1 MLSVWVRGI
10 LFGVTCALSFGTGQD
25 VLAQELATADFT
37 SGAETSAYRSP
48 ILTLS
53 PEELYTRAK
62 FGDTVK
68 KRAEA
73 FATLLAKENDS
84 FEVALVQE
92 EKDLTE
98 LRKTMSADLFASV
111 AAAFDQKVERI
122 RKDQE
127 DKKRQ
132 LNQKVETNRKYFF
145 DSILQVLA
153 EIMKEYGADLI
164 VDKSVVF
171 VSFDRIDVTDEAI
184 TLIDQ
189 MLSLVPDISSPL
201 APNALDVP
209 NQGN

>member
-1 MLSVWVRGI
+1 MLLVWVRGI
-10 LFGVTCALSFGTGQD
+10 LFGVTCALFLGTGQD
-25 VLAQELATADFT
+25 VLAQDLARADPI
-37 SGAETSAYRSP
+37 GDAKKLAYRSP

-53 PEELYTRAK
+53 PEGVYEGSK
-62 FGDTVK
+62 FGDTI
-68 KRAEA
+68 KRQAEA
-73 FATLLAKENDS
+73 LAIQLAQENDR
-84 FEVALVQE
+84 FEADLTQE

-98 LRKTMSADLFASV
+98 LRRTMAADLFAPM

-122 RKDQE
+122 RKAQDE
-127 DKKRQ
+127 KSRQ

-145 DSILQVLA
+145 ESTLQVLA
-153 EIMKEYGADLI
+153 EIMKKYGADLI

-171 VSFDRIDVTDEAI
+171 ASFDRIDVTDEAI

-189 MLSLVPDISSPL
+189 MLSLVPDISGPL

>member
-1 MLSVWVRGI
+1 MLLVWVRGI
-10 LFGVTCALSFGTGQD
+10 LFGVTCALFLGTGQD
-25 VLAQELATADFT
+25 VLAQDLARADPI
-37 SGAETSAYRSP
+37 GDAKKLAYRSP

-53 PEELYTRAK
+53 PEGVYAGSK
-62 FGDTVK
+62 FGDTI
-68 KRAEA
+68 KRQAEA
-73 FATLLAKENDS
+73 LAIQLAQENDR
-84 FEVALVQE
+84 FEADLTQE

-98 LRKTMSADLFASV
+98 LRRTMAADLFAPM

-122 RKDQE
+122 RKAQDE
-127 DKKRQ
+127 KSRQ

-145 DSILQVLA
+145 ESTLQVLA
-153 EIMKEYGADLI
+153 EIMKKYGADLI

-171 VSFDRIDVTDEAI
+171 ASFDRIDVTDEAI

-189 MLSLVPDISSPL
+189 MLSLVPDISGPL

>member
-1 MLSVWVRGI
+1 MLLVWVRGI
-10 LFGVTCALSFGTGQD
+10 LFGVTCALSLGTGQD
-25 VLAQELATADFT
+25 VLAQEL
-37 SGAETSAYRSP
+37 TSADPIGDAKKSAYLTP

-53 PEELYTRAK
+53 PERVYAGSK
-62 FGDTVK
+62 FGDTI
-68 KRAEA
+68 KRRADA
-73 FATLLAKENDS
+73 LAIQLAQENDRL
-84 FEVALVQE
+84 EDDLTQE

-98 LRKTMSADLFASV
+98 LRRTMAADLFAPM
-111 AAAFDQKVERI
+111 AAAFDQKVERV
-122 RKDQE
+122 RNAQE
-127 DKKRQ
+127 EKSRQ

-145 DSILQVLA
+145 DSILQILA
-153 EIMKEYGADLI
+153 EIMKKYGADLI

-189 MLSLVPDISSPL
+189 MLSLVPDISGPL